1 VDHLWNPC
9 FAVVETEFDR
19 EESQMLNVVLMETLI
34 VVSDVSV
41 DDDAIRAS
49 VRKDVKDK
57 LGGLVD
63 PNVTIVASEEI
74 RLDTED
80 GQKLGRPRNADKRI
94 RRVVHVTGTAMAAPM
109 FYTNLRELVQ
119 EIDTP

>member
-1 VDHLWNPC
+1 
-9 FAVVETEFDR
+9 
-19 EESQMLNVVLMETLI
+19 MLNVVLMETLI